1 MTTLT
6 VNAPNGIDGAG
17 FSFDALG
24 QLDFDNPRVTSLT
37 STAGH
42 IDFDGVSIDLAGTG
56 LGIGLFGITGVV
68 TGLVLSQN
76 GVAFA
81 TLSGMSV
88 SAATTYSQISNN
100 DFTGLAN
107 SLFAGNDAQTGSQK
121 ADTLSGLAGNDTLS
135 GLAGNDT
142 LEGGVGNDVLRGGAG
157 VDHLVGGAGIDT
169 AMYSESSVGVTVDI
183 AAGKGIGGNA
193 QGDVL
198 SGIESVYGGSGGD
211 ALSGGATA
219 NTLVGNA
226 GNDVID
232 GRGGQDALGGGAGA
246 DRFVF
251 DLDRPQQGDRRRP
264 DRRFQPCRG
273 RPHRPA
279 PDRCQHRGRRQ
290 PGLRLHRH
298 GGLRPPCRRVAL
310 CHRRQHHHAL
320 RRRRWRRQGRFQ
332 HRPDRRD
339 PPGRERLPAVTASR
353 PSGRQQPVRRGVRST
368 SRAKMGRRYVP
379 ATLPKKAA
387 TSHSQPCRLP
397 EAMPEK

>member
-24 QLDFDNPRVTSLT
+24 QLDFGHPRVTSLN

-42 IDFDGVSIDLAGTG
+42 INFDGVSIDIAGTG
-56 LGIGLFGITGVV
+56 LGIGLFGITGIV

-76 GVAFA
+76 GVAIA
-81 TLSGMSV
+81 TLSGMSA
-88 SAATTYSQISNN
+88 SAATTYSQIANN

-107 SLFAGNDAQTGSQK
+107 SLFAGNDSQTGSQK

-142 LEGGVGNDVLRGGAG
+142 LEGGNGNDVLRGGAG
-157 VDHLVGGAGIDT
+157 ADHLVGGSGIDI
-169 AMYSESSVGVTVDI
+169 AMYSESSVGVTVDL

-198 SGIESVYGGSGGD
+198 SGVEGVYGSSGND
-211 ALSGGATA
+211 VLYGGATA

-232 GRGGQDALGGGAGA
+232 GRGGQDSLGGGAGA

-251 DLDRPQQGDRRRP
+251 DSIAHSKVG
-264 DRRFQPCRG
+264 
-273 RPHRPA
+273 A
-279 PDRCQHRGRRQ
+279 PDRIADFSHAEGDRID
-290 PGLRLHRH
+290 
-298 GGLRPPCRRVAL
+298 LRPIDANTGAGGN
-310 CHRRQHHHAL
+310 QAFSFIGTAAFGHHAGEL
-320 RRRRWRRQGRFQ
+320 HYAITGS
-332 HRPDRRD
+332 
-339 PPGRERLPAVTASR
+339 TTTI
-353 PSGRQQPVRRGVRST
+353 SGDVNGD
-368 SRAKMGRRYVP
+368 AKADFSIVLTGAIHLV
-379 ATLPKKAA
+379 AA
-387 TSHSQPCRLP
+387 DFLL
-397 EAMPEK
+397 